1 VGNGSRRPSSLSGFR
16 RKVGS
21 FMRRSSASFDDS
33 NHEKSSSGNSSRAT
47 SKNQTPKNSP
57 MSCRKSG
64 ASSAPD
70 SPSNAGPPTM
80 LSVSIGDEAV
90 GGRET
95 AQQRAS
101 DGSACSVDVSDAS
114 ELVPE
119 LVPEETSLARRS
131 GRLSREG
138 DELKSPMMRQRMSF
152 RASRLAE
159 SLDSLVEDPGDFSMV

>member
-1 VGNGSRRPSSLSGFR
+1 
-16 RKVGS
+16 
-21 FMRRSSASFDDS
+21 
-33 NHEKSSSGNSSRAT
+33 
-47 SKNQTPKNSP
+47 
-57 MSCRKSG
+57 
-64 ASSAPD
+64 
-70 SPSNAGPPTM
+70 M
-80 LSVSIGDEAV
+80 LSVSIGDEAA